1 MMALLGNPRILFDF
15 VNDYNNIYHVPEIHR
30 EFSATPMASTLEQ
43 SPGDPTVIAS
53 TVRHRNG
60 IQSESLGISAAEAAA
75 LLGVSESHFYCLH
88 KTGRLGP
95 LPVRM
100 GRAVRWSRQE
110 LVNWFNA
117 GSPPRS
123 RWQANGKGLRSP

>member
-1 MMALLGNPRILFDF
+1 MALVPAAADPLIGRGN
-15 VNDYNNIYHVPEIHR
+15 H
-30 EFSATPMASTLEQ
+30 STAEAIGL
-43 SPGDPTVIAS
+43 
-53 TVRHRNG
+53 
-60 IQSESLGISAAEAAA
+60 SAADAAA
-75 LLGVSESHFYCLH
+75 LLGISESHFYCLH

-110 LVNWFNA
+110 LIEWFNA

-123 RWQANGKGLRSP
+123 RWIAMRQGEKHNSSR

>member
-1 MMALLGNPRILFDF
+1 
-15 VNDYNNIYHVPEIHR
+15 
-30 EFSATPMASTLEQ
+30 MASVPAAADPLIDRGNH
-43 SPGDPTVIAS
+43 SPAEAIGLT
-53 TVRHRNG
+53 
-60 IQSESLGISAAEAAA
+60 AADAAA
-75 LLGVSESHFYCLH
+75 LLGISESHFYCLH

-110 LVNWFNA
+110 LIEWFNA

-123 RWQANGKGLRSP
+123 RWIAMRQGEKHNSSR

>member
-1 MMALLGNPRILFDF
+1 MPDRSVNESSVVANGSGGSRI
-15 VNDYNNIYHVPEIHR
+15 
-30 EFSATPMASTLEQ
+30 ATGSGGAGM
-43 SPGDPTVIAS
+43 
-53 TVRHRNG
+53 R
-60 IQSESLGISAAEAAA
+60 SESLGISAAEASA

-123 RWQANGKGLRSP
+123 RWQAIKRNGDGR

>member
-1 MMALLGNPRILFDF
+1 MVMG
-15 VNDYNNIYHVPEIHR
+15 VP
-30 EFSATPMASTLEQ
+30 
-43 SPGDPTVIAS
+43 D
-53 TVRHRNG
+53 
-60 IQSESLGISAAEAAA
+60 SAARLPANELAEAGPLHRGDQTAIETIGLTAADAA
-75 LLGVSESHFYCLH
+75 LLLGISESHFYCLH

-110 LVNWFNA
+110 LVEWFNA

-123 RWQANGKGLRSP
+123 RWQGIRKGGRPHF

>member
-1 MMALLGNPRILFDF
+1 
-15 VNDYNNIYHVPEIHR
+15 
-30 EFSATPMASTLEQ
+30 MASTLQRQ
-43 SPGDPTVIAS
+43 SAS
-53 TVRHRNG
+53 LFDQPELSTRLRNHAHT
-60 IQSESLGISAAEAAA
+60 ESLGVSAAEAAA

-110 LVNWFNA
+110 LIDWFNS

-123 RWQANGKGLRSP
+123 RWQAMRRGGLATN